1 MDVSRQTATRETS
14 DPTAPAL
21 AQRADGTT
29 VHVPVMRSR
38 IIDLLSAPLRTTG
51 SVYVDLTLGAAGH
64 ASAMLEANPQARLVG
79 IDRDADALQVAGA
92 VLAPYAERVD
102 LVRARFDE
110 LPEVLDDLG
119 IAQVHA
125 VLADLGLSSLQ
136 IDQKERGFAYA
147 VDAPLDMRMD
157 DRAELSAAD
166 LLNSAS
172 KNELVRVL
180 RSYGEEPHAERIAR
194 AIVAERER
202 EPFTTSARLVEVIS
216 AALPAAVRH
225 GGGHPAKRT
234 FQALR
239 IEVNGELDALA
250 GLLPA
255 ALARLAVGGR
265 FAVLAYHSLED
276 RAVKQVFAAATR
288 DAAPPR
294 LPVVP
299 EALLAKFAPL
309 TRGAE
314 KPDAAEVTTNPR
326 AASARLRA
334 VERIRP
340 GQVNVEEPR

>member
-1 MDVSRQTATRETS
+1 MDRTQRTMHIPVLRDRVVEVLS
-14 DPTAPAL
+14 PAL
-21 AQRADGTT
+21 SRPGAIYAD
-29 VHVPVMRSR
+29 V
-38 IIDLLSAPLRTTG
+38 
-51 SVYVDLTLGAAGH
+51 TLGMAGH
-64 ASAMLEANPQARLVG
+64 AAEMLAANPDSRLIG
-79 IDRDADALQVAGA
+79 IDRDADALAI
-92 VLAPYAERVD
+92 AEQNLEPFADRVQ

-110 LPEVLDDLG
+110 LDEALDELG
-119 IAQVHA
+119 VTQIDAL
-125 VLADLGLSSLQ
+125 LADLGLSSLQ
-136 IDQKERGFAYA
+136 IDQRDRGFAYS

-157 DRAELSAAD
+157 TRSELSAAE
-166 LLNSAS
+166 LLNTAS
-172 KNELVRVL
+172 GPQL
-180 RSYGEEPHAERIAR
+180 RRILSRYGEEPHADRIAR
-194 AIVAERER
+194 AIVTAREI

-255 ALARLAVGGR
+255 ALDRLSVGGR
-265 FAVLAYHSLED
+265 CAVLSYHSLED
-276 RAVKQVFAAATR
+276 RMVKHAFAAATR
-288 DAAPPR
+288 DAVPDR

-299 EALLAKFAPL
+299 EGRRARFTSL

-314 KPDAAEVTTNPR
+314 KPDADEIETNPR

-340 GQVNVEEPR
+340 GMILDQEVQR